1 MRDVDDLPHVDLC
14 DPGSAARIL
23 SGLTTHGITIFHGG
37 AERDDLLCTA
47 RSLIRIRTHRDSDSN
62 GVTTIA
68 QRPAPNDGR
77 TSVAGFTDR
86 ELWPHT
92 EGSAVCRPPRVL
104 MLACLRPAQTGG
116 RSHLVDGRDLYDEI
130 ARTEPA
136 MLAALSQPRSAYFGG
151 GSGHLGAVFE
161 QTTEGRIAVRLRLDE
176 LARFAPMLTPSID
189 RLRALVHQHTIP
201 IDLREGHGY
210 ILLNDRW
217 LHGRTRFNG
226 NRMMLR
232 IIGDPLPTYALPS
245 GFRPAEAPQPA
256 PWAT

>member
-47 RSLIRIRTHRDSDSN
+47 RSLIKIRTHRDSDFN

-161 QTTEGRIAVRLRLDE
+161 QTTEGRIAVRGSHSRPRCTG
-176 LARFAPMLTPSID
+176 AWPSRFRGPRRSWQCPTCI
-189 RLRALVHQHTIP
+189 
-201 IDLREGHGY
+201 
-210 ILLNDRW
+210 
-217 LHGRTRFNG
+217 GRTVSRS
-226 NRMMLR
+226 
-232 IIGDPLPTYALPS
+232 P
-245 GFRPAEAPQPA
+245 RPGYRTGVSA
-256 PWAT
+256 